1 MGSRVRASVLAIA
14 CVVAL
19 GLSATAAKAGLLDGL
34 GGILDQILD
43 GGTDIDPDLGDEL
56 AALLCDP
63 SSDLAEGIEDGALS
77 ALPADVIPALTCN
90 LGLLDYK
97 FQTTL
102 KRSNGT
108 EVVRTHNALVQIP
121 RPLNVDDDIAPDLIG
136 TIGLSGAG
144 RFTLRVNRMLG
155 ENAALPTKVE
165 AIISAPSGVDI
176 GRDTIAFGYDTTTSK
191 APKTFNSGISLLS
204 LIGPGGPGIKFQ
216 TDVTGAGPSLALV
229 GELFDKGPGGERRS
243 PMRARVGFT
252 PVPATMTATVDLGNP
267 LLATVTTSQ
276 RSKVDVLGQLISTP
290 ATGPATEKRI
300 DAVIDSLP
308 STVNVSY
315 LSGGEFQRTVT
326 YDASDPIGRIDVT
339 YTEKI
344 GTAID
349 QKAVVTVKD
358 LPKGLVVNQTGK
370 VDADMHTTQGVIG
383 EVYGSFANGEP
394 QAAPTA
400 PGANVITSGDYS
412 SVGFRAGGIEALDV
426 HGAAPYTLDATLA
439 RQRFGVFIDDR
450 DEART
455 IDARV
460 NSLPHELHLELD
472 PDAGHVVFDGFGEA
486 IDEITLDA
494 DDDDPFFADAT
505 EITGAI
511 RGLPTFLDVNF
522 AQDKETGIT
531 VSANEGPREIEVLAS
546 DGSALALP
554 PGEAGAVYRDTADQY
569 AVFARVFG
577 LKSVAVDPDPLH
589 AVIETNRGG
598 DFSVDARL
606 ETVDPRFNQLSDVK
620 TIDGTLTGLPERVE
634 VTYTEGGPDVRHVTY
649 DGRGTLD
656 GIDLTYEDLD
666 PRRDE
671 VDTKVLLGVDD
682 LPEKLTIDQT
692 GPKAATLSASSPVTR
707 IEGAIANGEPL
718 LPQGDAPGMRLR
730 TTGEPED
737 PDHFSSIGFRIDGFE
752 SASLDGAGPYVIDAV
767 LGSPTFKAVI
777 EEPEEARTITANL
790 GGLPRHFSADIDP
803 EAGGPPIKAG
813 LDRPV
818 AIYDGFGDEIG
829 SADLIATDDRGP
841 DEALDEDGLG
851 DLVRR
856 LEAFVD
862 GIPSKVEVDYV
873 ITKPEEEEPAGEE
886 STEIEFLA
894 EGGVDSMEALAIA
907 GFTTART
914 REELTSSHPTLPFP
928 VEQEAIID
936 DPTRAGVVF
945 NDTGPLVAFAR
956 IFGLSEVDVT
966 TDPLHVHTSA
976 SADQKLEVIVRD
988 EDDEDVTS
996 DPLVSTIDATVDPLP
1011 ADLTLD
1017 MTTDPASE
1025 ETVIDYEA
1033 SSRIAELAL
1042 ETHNIGDIADV
1053 SGQAHRLAKIA
1064 ARGVLSDVPAD
1075 VEVTIGGP
1083 KCAGSL
1089 TIDCGNVVDVDLGE
1103 EDDEERLG
1111 LLEFQIVEEGHAFA
1125 ETKEDD
1131 HDGAAFRSIPDEP
1144 FSAFARLHEFRN
1156 LDVSNAPTQ
1165 TSLDLDVDDAEPFDY
1180 ELRLPDATDNGPTH
1194 PPVISGTIDE
1204 PQSLTTLALR
1214 PQADRMTIDYNSS
1227 SSITGLSFFIGERAV
1242 DGPDLKTLFD
1252 INLASI
1258 PSRLDA
1264 CVGIPSNCEAAGFS
1278 TSRIGESHN
1287 VDAIG
1292 VFLDSNALNTREIEV
1307 DGYAC
1312 VIQASLGCDGELW
1325 LDHIRFADLG
1335 FEILIDRDGYMFAD
1349 TLNRLVTG
1357 SAVFTL
1363 RKRNDPEEFREFSAV
1378 LGGGMQV
1385 SRRLFDIGSA
1395 VPGFEGENTALCAD
1409 DLDFDALGLG
1419 NVVARNFCT
1428 GDLP

>member
-1 MGSRVRASVLAIA
+1 MLAIA

-43 GGTDIDPDLGDEL
+43 GGTDVDPDLGDEL
-56 AALLCDP
+56 ADLLCDP

-97 FQTTL
+97 FQTTF
-102 KRSNGT
+102 KRANGT

-121 RPLNVDDDIAPDLIG
+121 RMLNVDDDIAPDLIG

-155 ENAALPTKVE
+155 ESAALPTKVE

-290 ATGPATEKRI
+290 AAGPSTEKRI

-349 QKAVVTVKD
+349 QKAVVTVKN

-370 VDADMHTTQGVIG
+370 VDADMHTTQGAIG

-450 DEART
+450 DETRT
-455 IDARV
+455 IDAQV
-460 NSLPHELHLELD
+460 NSLPHKLHLELD
-472 PDAGHVVFDGFGEA
+472 PDAGHVVFNGFGEA

-505 EITGAI
+505 DITGAI
-511 RGLPTFLDVNF
+511 RGLPAFLDVNF
-522 AQDKETGIT
+522 AQNKETGIT

-606 ETVDPRFNQLSDVK
+606 EKVDPRFNLLTDVK

-634 VTYTEGGPDVRHVTY
+634 VTYAEGGPDIRHVTY

-682 LPEKLTIDQT
+682 LPERLTIDQT
-692 GPKAATLSASSPVTR
+692 GAKAATLSASSPVTR

-718 LPQGDAPGMRLR
+718 LPDGDAPGVRLR
-730 TTGEPED
+730 TIGEPED

-752 SASLDGAGPYVIDAV
+752 SATLDGAGPYAIEAV

-777 EEPEEARTITANL
+777 EEPEEARSVTANL
-790 GGLPRHFSADIDP
+790 GGLPHHFSADIDP
-803 EAGGPPIKAG
+803 DAGGKPIKAG

-841 DEALDEDGLG
+841 EEALDEDGFG
-851 DLVRR
+851 DRVRR

-873 ITKPEEEEPAGEE
+873 ITKPTDEEEEEEPVGKE
-886 STEIEFLA
+886 STEIEFHA
-894 EGGVDSMEALAIA
+894 GGGVDSMEALAVA

-928 VEQEAIID
+928 AEQEAIID

-976 SADQKLEVIVRD
+976 SADQKLDVIVRD
-988 EDDEDVTS
+988 EDDEDFTS
-996 DPLVSTIDATVDPLP
+996 DPLVSTIDATIDP
-1011 ADLTLD
+1011 
-1017 MTTDPASE
+1017 
-1025 ETVIDYEA
+1025 
-1033 SSRIAELAL
+1033 
-1042 ETHNIGDIADV
+1042 
-1053 SGQAHRLAKIA
+1053 
-1064 ARGVLSDVPAD
+1064 
-1075 VEVTIGGP
+1075 
-1083 KCAGSL
+1083 
-1089 TIDCGNVVDVDLGE
+1089 
-1103 EDDEERLG
+1103 
-1111 LLEFQIVEEGHAFA
+1111 F
-1125 ETKEDD
+1125 
-1131 HDGAAFRSIPDEP
+1131 
-1144 FSAFARLHEFRN
+1144 
-1156 LDVSNAPTQ
+1156 
-1165 TSLDLDVDDAEPFDY
+1165 
-1180 ELRLPDATDNGPTH
+1180 
-1194 PPVISGTIDE
+1194 PP
-1204 PQSLTTLALR
+1204 
-1214 PQADRMTIDYNSS
+1214 
-1227 SSITGLSFFIGERAV
+1227 
-1242 DGPDLKTLFD
+1242 
-1252 INLASI
+1252 
-1258 PSRLDA
+1258 
-1264 CVGIPSNCEAAGFS
+1264 
-1278 TSRIGESHN
+1278 TSRW
-1287 VDAIG
+1287 
-1292 VFLDSNALNTREIEV
+1292 T
-1307 DGYAC
+1307 
-1312 VIQASLGCDGELW
+1312 
-1325 LDHIRFADLG
+1325 
-1335 FEILIDRDGYMFAD
+1335 
-1349 TLNRLVTG
+1349 
-1357 SAVFTL
+1357 
-1363 RKRNDPEEFREFSAV
+1363 
-1378 LGGGMQV
+1378 
-1385 SRRLFDIGSA
+1385 
-1395 VPGFEGENTALCAD
+1395 
-1409 DLDFDALGLG
+1409 
-1419 NVVARNFCT
+1419 
-1428 GDLP
+1428 